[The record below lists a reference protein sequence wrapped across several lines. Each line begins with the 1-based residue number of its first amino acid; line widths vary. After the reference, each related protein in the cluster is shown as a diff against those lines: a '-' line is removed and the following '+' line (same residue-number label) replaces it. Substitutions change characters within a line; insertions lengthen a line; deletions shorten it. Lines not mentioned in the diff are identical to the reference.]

1 MRLRLHHRSS
11 RAVEHDTEQ
20 IHVHPVELT
29 SCDGQRPTV
38 HASAVDDEQ
47 HAVDKRKERYGV
59 WIADRRGIDQHD
71 ARSFTDGVEEGIHSG
86 VARYIAADR
95 TPAGQHADVAHP
107 VSHLQRARRP
117 RRVRR

>member
-38 HASAVDDEQ
+38 HASAIDDEQ
-47 HAVDKRKERYGV
+47 HAVDEGKDRYGV

-71 ARSFTDGVEEGIHSG
+71 ARSFTDGVEEGLHIG
-86 VARYIAADR
+86 VAR
-95 TPAGQHADVAHP
+95 
-107 VSHLQRARRP
+107 
-117 RRVRR
+117 